1 VISVVGASKIET
13 RKKENRGGRRKI
25 GAEEGKKKEK

>member
-1 VISVVGASKIET
+1 MISVVGASKIET
-13 RKKENRGGRRKI
+13 RKKEKKGGRRKI